1 MHDVQRRAWRKL
13 ALACGAAALALSAQA
28 AHAAEAASVSE
39 VVVTGDLEQ
48 TLPQAIA
55 KSGSRLTVI
64 TSEQIE
70 AGNYLDV
77 GQALNLVPGL
87 SLIPQS
93 GPFSY
98 NTASLQGSRPSEI
111 VYLIDGVRISNRLYN
126 TTPPLDTIP
135 AHMVD
140 RIEMLEGG
148 QSLFFGTQAVAGA
161 INIVTRPF
169 TDQLTGRLQAG
180 VNTNRGITFNGY
192 ASGAAAGN
200 RFVVYASH
208 DEARGYQPFP
218 DADYQPSGTDHH
230 RGYRLDSVGAKYAY
244 DFTDD
249 LRFSASY
256 EHIEGFVDF
265 ILPVRAAKAVNR
277 RNEEIATAKLDWT
290 VNDQFQVFVKGYWHD
305 WDSHYDEVDNVPGGG
320 FDHVDENEFWGFF
333 DYGVNAVGKFTPTA
347 GLETYLGYDLQ
358 IYGGRDDVLLIAD
371 RKEKTQA
378 VFGQI
383 VVTPE
388 LLARTHLALG
398 VRYNHPD
405 VGSSAT
411 VWNLSGLFDLTDTFF
426 IRGNAGT
433 AFRLPDAESLFAID
447 PINNGEIG
455 NPNLKPE
462 TSQNF
467 NASIGGHGQGWS
479 LELIGFARDTKN
491 LIDLS
496 GETPDPDV
504 FTFINLPGKVKARG
518 FEVVGNV
525 DVSPSL
531 SLQGSYTHARTKPE
545 GTDLQLAQVPKDT
558 AQGVVSF
565 HPEGRPFGGDLIGNY
580 VGSVVDN
587 VSSGFGRRQRGH
599 YAVIDLNTY
608 LTFGPGDRQRLSARL
623 ENVFDEDYSTR
634 TSRATRDAGGAYLT
648 HYRGVP
654 RTLHVAYTY
663 SF

>member
-1 MHDVQRRAWRKL
+1 
-13 ALACGAAALALSAQA
+13 
-28 AHAAEAASVSE
+28 
-39 VVVTGDLEQ
+39 
-48 TLPQAIA
+48 
-55 KSGSRLTVI
+55 
-64 TSEQIE
+64 
-70 AGNYLDV
+70 
-77 GQALNLVPGL
+77 
-87 SLIPQS
+87 
-93 GPFSY
+93 
-98 NTASLQGSRPSEI
+98 
-111 VYLIDGVRISNRLYN
+111 
-126 TTPPLDTIP
+126 
-135 AHMVD
+135 
-140 RIEMLEGG
+140 
-148 QSLFFGTQAVAGA
+148 
-161 INIVTRPF
+161 
-169 TDQLTGRLQAG
+169 LQAG

-383 VVTPE
+383 VVTPSSWR
-388 LLARTHLALG
+388 APTWRWASATTI
-398 VRYNHPD
+398 PD

-411 VWNLSGLFDLTDTFF
+411 GLEPLRAVRPDRHLLHPRQRRHRVPAARRRVAVRHRPDQQW
-426 IRGNAGT
+426 RDRQSEPEAGNQPKLQ
-433 AFRLPDAESLFAID
+433 RLDRRPRPGLVA
-447 PINNGEIG
+447 
-455 NPNLKPE
+455 
-462 TSQNF
+462 
-467 NASIGGHGQGWS
+467 
-479 LELIGFARDTKN
+479 ELIGFARDTKN

-587 VSSGFGRRQRGH
+587 VSSGFGRR
-599 YAVIDLNTY
+599 
-608 LTFGPGDRQRLSARL
+608 SA
-623 ENVFDEDYSTR
+623 
-634 TSRATRDAGGAYLT
+634 ATT
-648 HYRGVP
+648 P
-654 RTLHVAYTY
+654 
-663 SF
+663 

>member
-1 MHDVQRRAWRKL
+1 MLDVQRRARRRL
-13 ALACGAAALALSAQA
+13 VLVCSSAALALG
-28 AHAAEAASVSE
+28 AHAAYADDAASVSE
-39 VVVTGDLEQ
+39 VVITGDLEQ
-48 TLPQAIA
+48 TLPQEIA

-64 TSEQIE
+64 TSDRIQ
-70 AGNYLDV
+70 AGNYVDV

-98 NTASLQGSRPSEI
+98 NTASLQGSRPSEL

-126 TTPPLDTIP
+126 TTPPLDTVP

-140 RIEMLEGG
+140 RIELLEGG

-169 TDQLTGRLQAG
+169 TDELTGRLQAG
-180 VNTNRGITFNGY
+180 ANTNRGITLNGY
-192 ASGAAAGN
+192 ASGAAGGA
-200 RFVVYASH
+200 RFVAYASH
-208 DEARGYQPFP
+208 DEGRGYQPFP
-218 DADYQPSGTDHH
+218 DADYQASGTDRH
-230 RGYRLDSVGAKYAY
+230 RGYRLDSVGAKLAY
-244 DFTDD
+244 HVGDD
-249 LRFSASY
+249 LRVSASY
-256 EHIEGFVDF
+256 QHTEGFVDS
-265 ILPVRAAKAVNR
+265 IRPVQAAKAINK

-290 VNDQFQVFVKGYWHD
+290 VTDRLQVFVKGYWHD
-305 WDSHYDEVDNVPGGG
+305 WDSRYDEQDNVPGGG
-320 FDHVDENEFWGFF
+320 FDHVDDNEFWGFF
-333 DYGVNAVGKFTPTA
+333 DRGVNAVAKFTPTA
-347 GLETYLGYDLQ
+347 GLETYVGYDLQ
-358 IYGGRDDVLLIAD
+358 VYGGRDDVLLIAD
-371 RKEKTQA
+371 KKEKTQA

-398 VRYNHPD
+398 VRYNDPD
-405 VGSSAT
+405 VGPSAT
-411 VWNLSGLFDLTDTFF
+411 VWNLSGKFDLTDTFF
-426 IRGNAGT
+426 IRGGAGT
-433 AFRLPDAESLFAID
+433 SFRLPDAESLFAID

-455 NPNLKPE
+455 NPNLKAE
-462 TSQNF
+462 TSRNF
-467 NASIGGHGQGWS
+467 NASIGGQGDGWS

-496 GETPDPDV
+496 GPTPDPDV
-504 FTFINLPGKVKARG
+504 SQFINLPGKVMARG

-525 DVSPSL
+525 DVTASV
-531 SLQGSYTHARTKPE
+531 SLQGSYTHARTRPE

-558 AQGVVSF
+558 AQAVVSF
-565 HPEGRPFGGDLIGNY
+565 RPEGRPFGGEVIGNY

-587 VSSGFGRRQRGH
+587 VGGFGRQQRGH
-599 YAVIDLNTY
+599 YAVIDLNAY
-608 LTFGPGDRQRLSARL
+608 VTFGADDRQKLSARL
-623 ENVFDEDYSTR
+623 ENVFDADYDTR
-634 TSRATRDAGGAYLT
+634 VNRAARDADGAMYLT

>member
-1 MHDVQRRAWRKL
+1 MLDVQRRARRKL
-13 ALACGAAALALSAQA
+13 VLVCSAAAWALI
-28 AHAAEAASVSE
+28 AHAAYADDAASVSE
-39 VVVTGDLEQ
+39 LVVTGDLEQ
-48 TLPQAIA
+48 TLPQEIA

-140 RIEMLEGG
+140 RIEVLEGG

-161 INIVTRPF
+161 INVMTRPF
-169 TDQLTGRLQAG
+169 TDHLAGRLQAG
-180 VNTNRGITFNGY
+180 ADTNRGITLNGY
-192 ASGAAAGN
+192 ASGAAGDS

-218 DADYQPSGTDHH
+218 DADYQPSGTDRH
-230 RGYRLDSVGAKYAY
+230 RGYRLDSVGGKLAY

-256 EHIEGFVDF
+256 QHTEGFVDS
-265 ILPVRAAKAVNR
+265 IRPVQAAKAINR

-290 VNDQFQVFVKGYWHD
+290 LTDKLQVFVKGYWHD

-320 FDHVDENEFWGFF
+320 FDHVDDNEFWGFF
-333 DYGVNAVGKFTPTA
+333 DYGVNAVGKFTPTP

-378 VFGQI
+378 IFGQI

-398 VRYNHPD
+398 VRYNDPD

-411 VWNLSGLFDLTDTFF
+411 VWNLSGKFDLTDTVFV
-426 IRGNAGT
+426 RGSAGT
-433 AFRLPDAESLFAID
+433 SFRLPDAESLFAID
-447 PINNGEIG
+447 PINNGEVG

-462 TSQNF
+462 TSRNF
-467 NASIGGHGQGWS
+467 NASVGGQGEGWS
-479 LELIGFARDTKN
+479 LELIGFARDTRN

-504 FTFINLPGKVKARG
+504 FTFINLPGKVRARG
-518 FEVVGNV
+518 FEIVGNV
-525 DVSPSL
+525 DVTPSL
-531 SLQGSYTHARTKPE
+531 SLQGSYTHARTKPA

-558 AQGVVSF
+558 AQAVVSF
-565 HPEGRPFGGDLIGNY
+565 HPQGRPFGGQIVGNY

-587 VSSGFGRRQRGH
+587 VGGFGRQQRGR
-599 YAVIDLNTY
+599 YAVIDLNAY
-608 LTFGPGDRQRLSARL
+608 VTFGADDRQKLSARL
-623 ENVFDEDYSTR
+623 ENAFDEDYDTR
-634 TSRATRDAGGAYLT
+634 INRATRDTGGTYLT